1 MNLLPDSPINTPYV
15 EIHSHD
21 TPSRDSE
28 SSRLLNVQMTYGFK
42 SDAGYRPAVYQT
54 FDSAST
60 QINST
65 TDNIKI
71 HNHNHNYSS
80 SSITTESNQPSPAYS
95 PICNKTYDIL
105 PSETSENDKYY
116 NYSDNN
122 PVEINSSTNYEL
134 PISNTDEEKNLNN
147 HSSSCESNNY
157 DYNEIYSPDILND
170 DEKKLLSLDSIEI
183 KSIINSNSSDNSIA
197 TSIKSDD
204 DIDNELS
211 GCDIEQCL
219 MQIEESLLN
228 IEQNLLHVQN
238 LEIPQLNNLLNNRF
252 IINNHNSNNDNHKKK
267 LNGLNY
273 KRPCSENSK
282 YNYNNYY
289 LDNKLL
295 INNYIRLSHSD
306 SDIDIEKNIYFNSPK
321 RDCLDNND
329 STYSKYSSLLK
340 KSQTLIEDNFK
351 KIQLLNEIKS
361 DFINFNSC
369 NNDNNLGKS
378 VKLINDKNLFNSFDN
393 NYDYDDDDYLDTNKK
408 RINSLSNYF
417 LKSSVSSSSSINCRK
432 TSSQGA
438 IEKYRRD
445 NEFKVRKKKLKVC
458 RSINISS
465 DGLFDDINCKKSDKL
480 RKKFK
485 TIATTKDIMMSFK
498 KLKVSDNGS
507 KSRNFVIKD
516 IDDNL
521 REESKGDDDKKKLID
536 NNKCANKNKS
546 LQSHD
551 NNALVPSKLLSLS
564 FSLLLAALLQAV
576 RCLADIVEDTFRSV
590 TFDKYALHE

>member
-273 KRPCSENSK
+273 KRPCSENS
-282 YNYNNYY
+282 N
-289 LDNKLL
+289 
-295 INNYIRLSHSD
+295 
-306 SDIDIEKNIYFNSPK
+306 
-321 RDCLDNND
+321 
-329 STYSKYSSLLK
+329 
-340 KSQTLIEDNFK
+340 
-351 KIQLLNEIKS
+351 
-361 DFINFNSC
+361 
-369 NNDNNLGKS
+369 
-378 VKLINDKNLFNSFDN
+378 
-393 NYDYDDDDYLDTNKK
+393 
-408 RINSLSNYF
+408 
-417 LKSSVSSSSSINCRK
+417 SVSSSSSINCRK